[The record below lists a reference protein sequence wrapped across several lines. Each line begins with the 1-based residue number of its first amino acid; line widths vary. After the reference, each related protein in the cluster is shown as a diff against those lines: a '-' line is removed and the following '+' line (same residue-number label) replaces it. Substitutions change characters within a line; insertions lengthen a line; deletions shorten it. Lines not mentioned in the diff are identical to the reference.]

1 MNPLLPTAGALIL
14 STLLYPMGAAAQG
27 NSEGKG
33 KPAKDSRGDETRGQE
48 LVAAGI
54 SLLQARELVRRHG
67 FTAGKP
73 LPPGIRKNLARGK
86 PLPPG
91 IARTRNLSDP
101 LLRDLPYEVL

>member
-1 MNPLLPTAGALIL
+1 LKPSQRLALLSGLCQPAHAVERGIGVDYFQVLALMTMA
-14 STLLYPMGAAAQG
+14 S
-27 NSEGKG
+27 
-33 KPAKDSRGDETRGQE
+33 
-48 LVAAGI
+48 
-54 SLLQARELVRRHG
+54 ELVRRHG

-86 PLPPG
+86 LLPPG